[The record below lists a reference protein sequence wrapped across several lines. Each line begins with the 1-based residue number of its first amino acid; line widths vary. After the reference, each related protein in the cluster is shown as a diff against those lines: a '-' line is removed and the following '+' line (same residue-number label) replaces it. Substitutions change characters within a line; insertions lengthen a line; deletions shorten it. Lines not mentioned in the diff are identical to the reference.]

1 MSMRIKWVIQRNL
14 IKPET
19 LAAFRSAFSEL
30 GIAFE
35 EVTVIPFSSDLPVF
49 DAFDV
54 NVFYGSTTLMLNAYA
69 SEQFRSGVFY
79 DPDRFTSANYLLKW
93 KNRMLNSDGI
103 VLPFH
108 DFIADLVD
116 SKPGWFIR
124 PDSDTKSFAGTTMT
138 SNEIKDWYSRI
149 QDADDSAV
157 NKDTLLF
164 VSSEK
169 VITREWRNFI
179 VDGKVVDSSRYILNG
194 ALNKSRVDVPKEMI
208 AFVEQC
214 IMAYSPHRVF
224 VMDVAETDGV
234 LKIIECNCLNG
245 TGFYAHDIKKIVQAV
260 TAYVEGA

>member
-1 MSMRIKWVIQRNL
+1 MTIRIKWIVQRNL

-19 LAAFRSAFSEL
+19 LTAFRNAFSEL
-30 GIAFE
+30 DIAFE
-35 EVTVIPFSSDLPVF
+35 EVTVIPFSPDLPVF

-79 DPDRFTSANYLLKW
+79 DPYRFTAANYLLKW

-103 VLPFH
+103 VLHFH

-138 SNEIKDWYSRI
+138 SDKIKDWYSRI

-157 NKDTLLF
+157 NRDTLLF

-179 VDGKVVDSSRYILNG
+179 VDGKVVDSSRYMLNG
-194 ALNKSRVDVPKEMI
+194 VLNISHADVPVDMI

-214 IMAYSPHRVF
+214 TMDYSPHEVF
-224 VMDVAETDGV
+224 VMDVAEVDGV
-234 LKIIECNCLNG
+234 LRIVECNCFNG
-245 TGFYAHDIKKIVQAV
+245 TGFYAHDIKRIVQAV
-260 TAYVEGA
+260 TEYVERA